1 MIEVNLLPGVSKRSA
16 RKSNRGGGGGGLLSR
31 LGKVGGLDRW
41 AAFIAG
47 AWIVGP
53 AVVVW
58 LFLDTG
64 SRIDELRTQ
73 VEAAVRDSA
82 RYAGII
88 AAQERLIARR
98 DSIRKRLEVIQEI
111 DQGRYVWAHIMD
123 EVSRALPD
131 YTWLHRLQHLSGED
145 LAPEIQISGRTGNIF
160 ALTRFM
166 TDLEASPFVRS
177 VRLTTTQQVQDAQ
190 GRVTLEFI
198 LVASYE
204 VPPPELLDLV
214 PVIVV
219 EEE

>member
-16 RKSNRGGGGGGLLSR
+16 RKSNRSGGGFLSR
-31 LGKVGGLDRW
+31 LGKMGGVDRW

-64 SRIDELRTQ
+64 SRIDELNTQ
-73 VEAAVRDSA
+73 VQDAVRDST

-98 DSIRKRLEVIQEI
+98 DSIRQRLEVIQEI

-145 LAPEIQISGRTGNIF
+145 LVPEIQISGRTGSTF

-166 TDLEASPFVRS
+166 TDLEASPFIRS
-177 VRLTTTQQVQDAQ
+177 VRLTTTQQVQDAK
-190 GRVTLEFI
+190 GRVMHEFI
-198 LVASYE
+198 LVATYE
-204 VPPPELLDLV
+204 VPSPELLDVV
-214 PVIVV
+214 PLIVV